1 MLKLLLKT
9 RLLAMMDRIGGQK
22 KSRKAATAGKLA
34 LMALGGLVV
43 LILIGGLV
51 GLLASPLYAG
61 LRDGGMTW
69 LIFALAGTLAC
80 VLSFVFTSQCSCL
93 ENPRDGGA

>member
-9 RLLAMMDRIGGQK
+9 RLMAMMDRVGGQK

-43 LILIGGLV
+43 LILLGGLFAMMV
-51 GLLASPLYAG
+51 KPLYEGFRDNG
-61 LRDGGMTW
+61 LTW
-69 LIFALAGTLAC
+69 LIYASAGALA
-80 VLSFVFTSQCSCL
+80 
-93 ENPRDGGA
+93 